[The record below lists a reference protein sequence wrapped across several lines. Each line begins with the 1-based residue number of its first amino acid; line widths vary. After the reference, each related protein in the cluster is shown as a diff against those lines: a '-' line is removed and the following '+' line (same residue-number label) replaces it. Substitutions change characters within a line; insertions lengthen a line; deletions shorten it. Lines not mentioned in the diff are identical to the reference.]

1 MSKLSSENL
10 GTNKIIKIILVIVS
24 LVFLCS
30 AIGIKVLN
38 NGQGKNKVVD
48 KEEYSVQKQ
57 EKMVTETTVQSG
69 TVTVYYLDEARKSNC
84 RKNSKDRKCW

>member
-1 MSKLSSENL
+1 MEKFKKIL
-10 GTNKIIKIILVIVS
+10 GTNKTKIILVMMILL

-38 NGQGKNKVVD
+38 NGQEKNKVVE
-48 KEEYSVQKQ
+48 KEEYSVQRQ

-69 TVTVYYLDEARKSNC
+69 TVTVYYLDEARKPNC
-84 RKNSKDRKCW
+84 RKNSKNRKCW